1 MADFS
6 HFPKLARLVQ
16 CLWHG
21 QEWFLPE
28 LIEGEF
34 EMQNTVSLG
43 SRVAAF
49 FSAMA
54 ITGLMLTAYFAP
66 PASAAVGI
74 VA

>member
-1 MADFS
+1 
-6 HFPKLARLVQ
+6 
-16 CLWHG
+16 
-21 QEWFLPE
+21 
-28 LIEGEF
+28 
-34 EMQNTVSLG
+34 MQNTVSIG

>member
-1 MADFS
+1 MVLTKD
-6 HFPKLARLVQ
+6 PRDTLKRGLD
-16 CLWHG
+16 
-21 QEWFLPE
+21 
-28 LIEGEF
+28 
-34 EMQNTVSLG
+34 MQYNTSTG
-43 SRVAAF
+43 NRVAAF